1 MTTLAVDQVAE
12 CVARTAHS
20 GQVNPHDGEDY
31 ILHVER
37 VVDHLAKA
45 GADAVVLAVA
55 WLHDVVE
62 DTTHTLQEIEQE
74 FGTEIAAA
82 VDAITHRKGET
93 RLAYYDRVGENRLAL
108 AVKMS
113 DIRDNTDPDRKA
125 ALAEATRTRLDRKYQ
140 AANRA
145 LATWIIKHLKE
156 F

>member
-1 MTTLAVDQVAE
+1 MTAVAVDTLAE
-12 CVARTAHS
+12 SYARMAHD

-31 ILHVER
+31 IRHVER
-37 VVDHLAKA
+37 VVAHLAKA
-45 GADAVVLAVA
+45 GADATILAVA
-55 WLHDVVE
+55 WLHDTVE
-62 DTTHTLQEIEQE
+62 DTTATLDMIEAL
-74 FGTEIAAA
+74 FGAEIAIA

-93 RLAYYDRVGENRLAL
+93 RLAYYDRVGANRLAL